1 MSLEK
6 PDFDSFESTIQAL
19 FSRVRGHIEP
29 GSHRM
34 QKLLS
39 SDVFAKLNSI
49 PTILVGGT
57 NGKGT
62 TCALL
67 EKTLRSSGFRTAL
80 YTSPHLV
87 EPTERIRLNGKPI
100 DRKTFLRFAERS
112 FFAAQQRLPDATFFE
127 LMTSLAF
134 ECVAE
139 NKPDIFVCEVGLGGR
154 LDSTNVLS
162 PTISVLTSV
171 GLDHTEWLGDTE
183 QKIAFEKS
191 FISRRNRPFI
201 IGSVSD
207 SAREGINKAD
217 ALIGARLHFANDNA
231 NNKTSRISSNALSL
245 CHAVFEQLKTLANIE
260 VSKEQIFAA
269 AQDMHWP
276 GRFDLRRINGTPV
289 ILDGAH
295 NSHGV
300 RFFLDEITRRPDLMD
315 APRPWTI
322 VYASLQDKDWH
333 QCLNLLIPSADNLIL
348 TQTRSTRAVS
358 AEEMLNYSSEV
369 KSKIQ
374 PLLVSDCPDALD
386 RALKIAS
393 HQSGTLFILGS
404 LTLVGEAM
412 EHLNLPVFREFEHGD
427 E

>member
-100 DRKTFLRFAERS
+100 ERNEFLRFAERS

-183 QKIAFEKS
+183 EKIAFEKS

-201 IGSVSD
+201 VGPVSD
-207 SAREGINKAD
+207 AARNGIHKAIALTGAQLRFVDSKIESD
-217 ALIGARLHFANDNA
+217 AL
-231 NNKTSRISSNALSL
+231 RISSHALSL
-245 CHAVFEQLKTLANIE
+245 CHEICEQLKHVTNIE
-260 VSKEQIFAA
+260 ISKEQIFSA
-269 AQDMHWP
+269 AQDVHWP
-276 GRFDLRRINGTPV
+276 GRFDIRRIRNTSV

-300 RFFLDEITRRPDLMD
+300 RFFLDEITRRPDLIA
-315 APRPWTI
+315 APKPWTV

-333 QCLNLLIPSADNLIL
+333 ECLNLLIPRADNLIL
-348 TQTRSTRAVS
+348 TQTRSARAVS
-358 AEEMLNYSSEV
+358 AEEMLKWISEV

-374 PLLVSDCPDALD
+374 PLLMSYCPDALN
-386 RALKIAS
+386 RALQMAC
-393 HQSGTLFILGS
+393 QQNGTLLILGS